1 MDLRLRVVAAASAAA
16 LTLIA
21 GYEGLRQKP
30 YLDAVQVPTVCYGHT
45 GRDIQPRWYSEQEC
59 RAILQ
64 QDAEKAAAAVRR
76 LARVPMTQ
84 PVFDALVSFTFNV
97 GEGNLASSTLLRK
110 LNAGDTV
117 GACNELP
124 RWNKAGGRVLPGLV
138 ARRAA
143 EQQLCLSGT

>member
-1 MDLRLRVVAAASAAA
+1 MEARTRLAAVVGAAA
-16 LTLIA
+16 LSLIA
-21 GYEGLRQKP
+21 GYEGLRQRP
-30 YLDAVQVPTVCYGHT
+30 YLDAVQIPTVCYGHT
-45 GRDIQPRWYSEQEC
+45 GPDIQPRWYSAEEC
-59 RAILQ
+59 RTMLA
-64 QDAEKAAAAVRR
+64 QDASKAAAAVRR

-84 PVFDALVSFTFNV
+84 PVFDALTSFTFNV